1 MHYQHLLFDLDGTLT
16 DPGEG
21 ITNSVAYALDKF
33 GIKVNDRT
41 QLYPFIGPPLI
52 ESFMRFFSFSRADAE
67 RAVTYYR
74 EYFSETGIFENR
86 PYDRIHETLECLR
99 AAGKHL
105 YLATSKPDV
114 FAKRIV
120 ERFDLA
126 SYFDYLAGASLDEKR
141 SEKWDVIRH
150 ALSSCPQIIPSQAV
164 MIGDRMHDVIG
175 AKKTGLDSIGVLW
188 GYGSQA
194 ELAVEGAT
202 YIVKTQDELTGLLLK

>member
-1 MHYQHLLFDLDGTLT
+1 MSYQYLLFDLDGTLT

-33 GIKVNDRT
+33 GIKVSDHT
-41 QLYPFIGPPLI
+41 QLYPFIGPPLL
-52 ESFMRFFSFSRADAE
+52 ESFMRFFSFSREEAE
-67 RAVTYYR
+67 RAVAYYR

-86 PYDRIHETLECLR
+86 PYDGIHETLERLC
-99 AAGKHL
+99 AAGKRL

-126 SYFDYLAGASLDEKR
+126 PYFDDLAGASLDEKR
-141 SEKWDVIRH
+141 SEKWDVIQH

-164 MIGDRMHDVIG
+164 MIGDRMHDVLG

-188 GYGSQA
+188 GYGSKA
-194 ELAVEGAT
+194 ELVEEGAT
-202 YIVKTQDELTGLLLK
+202 HIVKTQDELTRLLLK